1 MVMTKVTAAPIPS
14 AESMRLETPRKG
26 QIPKNWVYKYGG
38 NKYRDIGE
46 HNQRVLSVWIIAI
59 KKPSAINAPGARIK
73 MRDPYSSG

>member
-26 QIPKNWVYKYGG
+26 QIPKNWDRTILFT
-38 NKYRDIGE
+38 NMADIGE